1 MPAASC
7 ARPAFELGLDL
18 CVFLYLPVL
27 ALTPLAVTPLAVLA
41 GLCAFGLAAPDGVAA
56 WRPLRG
62 TALLFAAL
70 VAWGLIS
77 ALWAVDPPRSLL
89 MAARL
94 AGLFA
99 VGLSLMAAAP
109 ALAAPERLL
118 AWAASGLVLALVLAG
133 VQYAT
138 SGVLTRSFLQHAFNA
153 PRLNQV
159 QNAFALLVLPLAATL
174 ALRRERTAA
183 ALIAALTV
191 AAIFLLV
198 GDAERLG
205 FVAGLGAAAL
215 AYLSRRWLTRLA
227 AAAAAIVIL
236 TAPLTFPAL
245 IHIGPMQN
253 WARAQKQ
260 SVEHR
265 LEIWQFAG
273 AHIADR
279 PLGGWGLDSS
289 RAIPG
294 GTAPTSTG
302 VPVLPLHPHNVTLQ
316 IWLELG
322 LPGAAL
328 FALFVVRLWLALGA
342 APWPRL
348 YAAAAAGS
356 LAAAFTAS
364 LGSYGLWQ
372 EWWIGSEFL
381 TLFLILAMARLAAQP
396 IPETAR
402 GSIS

>member
-1 MPAASC
+1 MPAASR
-7 ARPAFELGLDL
+7 ARSAFELGLDL

-27 ALTPLAVTPLAVLA
+27 ALTPLGVTPLAAAA
-41 GLCAFGLAAPDGVAA
+41 GLCAFGLAAPGGVAA
-56 WRPLRG
+56 WRPLRAP
-62 TALLFAAL
+62 ALLFAAL
-70 VAWGLIS
+70 LAWGLVS
-77 ALWAVDPPRSLL
+77 ALWAVDPQRSLL
-89 MAARL
+89 IAARL

-109 ALAAPERLL
+109 AVAAPERLL
-118 AWAASGLVLALVLAG
+118 AWAAAGLVLALVLAG

-138 SGVLTRSFLQHAFNA
+138 LGALTRSFLRHAFNE

-159 QNAFALLVLPLAATL
+159 QNGFALLVLPLAATL
-174 ALRRERTAA
+174 ALRRERAA
-183 ALIAALTV
+183 AVLIAALTV
-191 AAIFLLV
+191 TMIFLLV
-198 GDAERLG
+198 GDAERVA

-215 AYLSRRWLTRLA
+215 AYLSRRWLARFA
-227 AAAAAIVIL
+227 AIAAAIVIS

-245 IHIGPMQN
+245 IHIEAVQR
-253 WARAQKQ
+253 WAQAQKQ

-265 LEIWQFAG
+265 LEIWQFAS
-273 AHIADR
+273 ARIAER

-289 RAIPG
+289 RSIPG
-294 GTAPTSTG
+294 GTVPTPEGAPT
-302 VPVLPLHPHNVTLQ
+302 LPLHPHNVTLQ

-328 FALFVVRLWLALGA
+328 FAVFIVRLWLALGA
-342 APWPRL
+342 APWPPL

-356 LAAAFTAS
+356 LAAAFTVS

-381 TLFLILAMARLAAQP
+381 TLFLILVMARLAAP
-396 IPETAR
+396 FE
-402 GSIS
+402 